1 MASTTLTGNKGE
13 WSEIYTLLRLLA
25 DGHLHLGDAELRPI
39 EGLILPILYVLRDE
53 DTDGVV
59 HSYQVLEN
67 EIELALPYASSEP
80 ISISRERLR
89 REAEQLLLAINSAR
103 ETTFSVQSVMPLLA
117 ELYIEKIKAP
127 SRSKADIRLTIRD
140 TRMGGTPT
148 LGFSI
153 KSKLGSPSTLLN
165 ASLATNVAYQ
175 LSPLLQ
181 LEVIEK
187 CNKEKGFREKLSL
200 LTRAGGHLT
209 YVEVPDRCFR
219 NNLTLIDSLL
229 PEILAESL
237 LIYYSG
243 QASKLADIMQ
253 LLRIKNPLNFDLE
266 HHDFYAYKM
275 KKLLVEIALG
285 MTPKKPWDGQY
296 TASGGYIIVK
306 REGDLVGYHFYDR
319 NLLEEYLLMNTS
331 FDTPSTTRHKFGSID
346 EFGRLLLN
354 VQIRFR

>member
-1 MASTTLTGNKGE
+1 MRSSALTGNKGE
-13 WSEIYTLLRLLA
+13 WSEIYALLRLLA
-25 DGHLHLGDAELRPI
+25 DGHLHLGDAELLPI
-39 EGLILPILYVLRDE
+39 EGLILPILYVLRDD
-53 DTDGVV
+53 DTDGAVR
-59 HSYQVLEN
+59 SYQVLEK
-67 EIELALPYASSEP
+67 EIELSLPDFSSEP
-80 ISISRERLR
+80 IRISRERLR
-89 REAEQLLLAINSAR
+89 KEADQLLLAISSAR
-103 ETTFSVQSVMPLLA
+103 ETTFCIPSVMPLLS
-117 ELYIEKIKAP
+117 ELYVEKIKAP
-127 SRSKADIRLTIRD
+127 SYSKADIKLTIRD

-165 ASLATNVAYQ
+165 ASLATNIAYQ

-181 LEVIEK
+181 TEVIEK
-187 CNKEKGFREKLSL
+187 CNKEKGFREKLSI
-200 LTRAGGHLT
+200 LTRLGEHLIYT
-209 YVEVPDRCFR
+209 EVPDRCFQ
-219 NNLTLIDSLL
+219 NNLKLIDSLL

-243 QASKLADIMQ
+243 QASKLSDIMQ
-253 LLRIKNPLNFDLE
+253 ILRVQNPLNFDLE
-266 HHDFYAYKM
+266 QHDFYTYKM

-285 MTPKKPWDGQY
+285 MTPKRPWDGQY

-331 FDTPSTTRHKFGSID
+331 FDTPSTTRHRFGSID
-346 EFGRLLLN
+346 ESGRLLLN